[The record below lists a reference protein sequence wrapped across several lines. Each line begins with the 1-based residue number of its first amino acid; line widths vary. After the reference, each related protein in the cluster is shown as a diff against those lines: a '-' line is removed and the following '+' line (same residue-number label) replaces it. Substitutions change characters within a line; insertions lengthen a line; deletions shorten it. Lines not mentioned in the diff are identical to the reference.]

1 VYGDLNMILNSA
13 HRKLFAILAIAL
25 IYVTYASI
33 ADTIFA
39 DEAKDDVLV
48 AVPQAMV
55 VDTVIVEVTSSRLWR
70 EFSGHL
76 AAVNFVEIRPQISGI
91 ITKVNFKDGQFVN
104 KGDVLYIIDPKPL
117 ASIVAQKEASLNTA
131 RNNYS
136 LAQKELKRS
145 TNLLAK
151 KMISEQIHDESV
163 NKKLITHSAIK
174 EAEAALLEAKINLTY
189 TSIEA
194 PISGQINRTE
204 LTQGNLVDAGIIAPL
219 LTSVVSQGRIYADF
233 EIDEN
238 TYIEYLQSSFT
249 SGTSLEATPVELR
262 LQSNDIVFN
271 GTVHSVDNRI
281 DPSTGT
287 ISIRAIFENLSKLL
301 VPGMFAQIKL
311 SSTEVHKQILISEH
325 AIGTD
330 QNRKFVYVVSNENM
344 ATYREVTLGD
354 SIKGYKV
361 VTSGLN
367 QGDEVI
373 TSGVLRIRPNT
384 LVSPKDS
391 STNAIE
397 K

>member
-1 VYGDLNMILNSA
+1 MILNPT
-13 HRKLFAILAIAL
+13 HRKLFTIPVIAL
-25 IYVTYASI
+25 VYLSYTSF
-33 ADTIFA
+33 TNTSFA
-39 DEAKDDVLV
+39 DEAKDE
-48 AVPQAMV
+48 APIAIPQAMV
-55 VDTVIVEVTSSRLWR
+55 VDTAIVEVTSSRLWR

-145 TNLLAK
+145 SNLLAK
-151 KMISEQIHDESV
+151 KMISEQIHDESA

-204 LTQGNLVDAGIIAPL
+204 LTEGNLVDAGIIAPL
-219 LTSVVSQGRIYADF
+219 LTSIVSQGRIYADF

-238 TYIEYLQSSFT
+238 TYIEYLQSSFN
-249 SGTSLEATPVELR
+249 SDTSLDATPVELR
-262 LQSNDIVFN
+262 LQSNDTVFN
-271 GTVHSVDNRI
+271 GKVHSVDNRI
-281 DPSTGT
+281 DPTTGT
-287 ISIRAIFENLSKLL
+287 IRVRALFENLNKLL

-311 SSTEVHKQILISEH
+311 GSTEVHKQILISEH

-330 QNRKFVYVVSNENM
+330 QNRKFVYVVSNESM

-361 VTSGLN
+361 VTSGLD
-367 QGDEVI
+367 QADEVI
-373 TSGVLRIRPNT
+373 TSSLLRIRPNT
-384 LVSPKDS
+384 LVSPKNA
-391 STNAIE
+391 STIDTE

>member
-1 VYGDLNMILNSA
+1 MILNSA

-25 IYVTYASI
+25 IYVAYASI

-281 DPSTGT
+281 DPTTGT
-287 ISIRAIFENLSKLL
+287 ICVRAIFENLNKLL

-391 STNAIE
+391 STNDIE

>member
-1 VYGDLNMILNSA
+1 MILNSA